1 MNGGRKGG
9 RGEGRRKEE
18 VDLWKERRK
27 EGTKRVITEGRKE
40 GVTEGMK

>member
-1 MNGGRKGG
+1 ME
-9 RGEGRRKEE
+9 EGREEGVKEE